1 MICHH
6 HSNNS
11 FIKGCEEA
19 GEWWICRYSSSWE
32 QQRESKTGKDTKEE
46 YSRGSKI
53 VANLSGAKPLQ
64 PILPEAESWIFLW
77 LNTFD
82 YLKVVAQNYGCDSL
96 VLSLHLVIYSV
107 INDFT
112 SEIKNNSSFPKTMNG
127 DCLLAIWTNKTLKT
141 CKQCTLG

>member
-1 MICHH
+1 MFFSEIEKCLRRTAVYKE
-6 HSNNS
+6 SVIFYGFNFS
-11 FIKGCEEA
+11 PAFCVPI
-19 GEWWICRYSSSWE
+19 S
-32 QQRESKTGKDTKEE
+32 ESKEWG
-46 YSRGSKI
+46 GPFNI
-53 VANLSGAKPLQ
+53 LLSG
-64 PILPEAESWIFLW
+64 EAESWIFLW

-127 DCLLAIWTNKTLKT
+127 NGVEKVFESRPLFLI
-141 CKQCTLG
+141 Q

>member
-1 MICHH
+1 MLFSEIEKCLRRTAVYKE
-6 HSNNS
+6 SVIFYGFNLS
-11 FIKGCEEA
+11 PAFCVPI
-19 GEWWICRYSSSWE
+19 S
-32 QQRESKTGKDTKEE
+32 ESKE
-46 YSRGSKI
+46 RGGPFNI
-53 VANLSGAKPLQ
+53 LLSG
-64 PILPEAESWIFLW
+64 EAESWIFLW

>member
-1 MICHH
+1 MVCF
-6 HSNNS
+6 N
-11 FIKGCEEA
+11 F
-19 GEWWICRYSSSWE
+19 SSSFCVPIS
-32 QQRESKTGKDTKEE
+32 ESKEWG
-46 YSRGSKI
+46 GPFNI
-53 VANLSGAKPLQ
+53 LLSG
-64 PILPEAESWIFLW
+64 EAESWIFLW